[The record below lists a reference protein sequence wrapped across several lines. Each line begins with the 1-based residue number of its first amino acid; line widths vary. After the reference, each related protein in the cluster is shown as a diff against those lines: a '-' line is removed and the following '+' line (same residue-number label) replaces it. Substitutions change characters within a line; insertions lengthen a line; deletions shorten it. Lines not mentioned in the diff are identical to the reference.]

1 MKIGTTTFR
10 GEVPRLSPR
19 LLPENAA
26 QDATNARLLSGDL
39 TSWRQFAQTVA
50 LENITGVRTIFR
62 IDGNV
67 WLAFDEQV
75 DIARAVFSGGL
86 DHRVLLTCPALFTT
100 PRYTDVTMA
109 TSGPQPYPA
118 ETLPLGVPAPDE
130 IATLSLGVD
139 NTPTTFS
146 IDVTDPG
153 DQLAESWISSPT
165 VPFSD

>member
-19 LLPENAA
+19 LLPDNAA

-39 TSWRQFAQTVA
+39 TSWRQFATTVELA
-50 LENITGVRTIFR
+50 NITGVRTIFR
-62 IDGNV
+62 IADDV

-75 DIARAVFSGGL
+75 DVARAVFSGGL

-100 PRYTDVTMA
+100 PRYTDVDMA
-109 TSGPQPYPA
+109 TDGAQPYPA
-118 ETLPLGVPAPDE
+118 ITLPLGVPAPED
-130 IATLSLGVD
+130 IPTLSLGVD

-153 DQLAESWISSPT
+153 DQLAESWLTSPT
-165 VPFSD
+165 VPFTD